1 MGFMNKYILLFYIL
15 FIFSSCDENN
25 LGINIGTE
33 DPLESQANILNGT
46 WDLEPLSEKPS
57 IKDVT
62 PVTKDGMEVQIFN
75 NMTLTI
81 SEGSSR
87 WYLLY
92 SKHLMIR

>member
-1 MGFMNKYILLFYIL
+1 MGLNKYILLFLCL
-15 FIFSSCDENN
+15 FIFTSCDENN
-25 LGINIGTE
+25 LGTNIGTE

-75 NMTLTI
+75 NMTPHHI
-81 SEGSSR
+81 RGFCRR

-92 SKHLMIR
+92 SKHLR